1 MHETYRMM
9 VQHQID
15 ERLREAA
22 EWRRADEAR
31 SRREAR
37 DVPAALR
44 ARFASIAGRA
54 GIHRQTA
61 APVGTAVAA
70 DGSPCA

>member
-1 MHETYRMM
+1 
-9 VQHQID
+9 
-15 ERLREAA
+15 
-22 EWRRADEAR
+22 
-31 SRREAR
+31 
-37 DVPAALR
+37 VPAALR